1 MNEKSQ
7 IIFMQVRMLRLAAAT
22 WNISIKQVMN
32 LFIQYGVLE
41 YIEAGYGI
49 FHCEGDEAILE
60 DISKLLT
67 SKGMKFSA

>member
-7 IIFMQVRMLRLAAAT
+7 IIFMQVRLLRLAAAT

-32 LFIQYGVLE
+32 LFIQYDVLE

>member
-7 IIFMQVRMLRLAAAT
+7 IIFMQVRLLRLAAAT

-32 LFIQYGVLE
+32 LFIQYGVFE